1 MNEQSPP
8 LRLHRCQRP
17 ANDIGVVPLHEPVD
31 AVSVCPSTG
40 VPEIVG
46 VAVFTGGVAV
56 TAAPLLP
63 TSSASA
69 ATAALVTSSLL
80 PLTVWSFPPR
90 RAPSHFCCKGFVK
103 AFGRKAQPTL
113 CGRCL
118 FLLEWVPGSRFPG
131 SEREETERR
140 TSTSP
145 RRPRRGRGHRRS
157 V

>member
-46 VAVFTGGVAV
+46 AAVFTGGVAV
-56 TAAPLLP
+56 TAAPPLP

-69 ATAALVTSSLL
+69 PTAALATSSLL

-90 RAPSHFCCKGFVK
+90 RAPSRFCCKSFVK
-103 AFGRKAQPTL
+103 RSLGRQI
-113 CGRCL
+113 
-118 FLLEWVPGSRFPG
+118 GSA
-131 SEREETERR
+131 SW
-140 TSTSP
+140 S
-145 RRPRRGRGHRRS
+145 
-157 V
+157 